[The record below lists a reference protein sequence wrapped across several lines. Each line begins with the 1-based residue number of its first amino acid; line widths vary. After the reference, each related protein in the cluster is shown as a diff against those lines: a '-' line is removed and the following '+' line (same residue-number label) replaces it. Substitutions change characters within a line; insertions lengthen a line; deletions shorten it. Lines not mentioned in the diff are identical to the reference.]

1 MQTNKP
7 SVEKL
12 LARKRIPPRALRVDT
27 PGGTIWVPRWKW
39 AGRIFGHEVRL
50 PATPGGSRALGPAP
64 CEGTDTTSAPRE
76 EVVSSSA
83 EVAEKAQAKTTKEDS
98 AKVEDREPW
107 RVWAVPLL
115 AILAVLVCTY
125 ALGVTFGFLLAIGHP
140 PYWIAGGWVGALLR
154 APSGALLLLLA
165 ALACF
170 VQASDERGT
179 RRIWQVSGG
188 MLLVFSLLATF
199 GGIL

>member
-1 MQTNKP
+1 MQANKP

-12 LARKRIPPRALRVDT
+12 LTRKRIPPRALRADT

-39 AGRIFGHEVRL
+39 AGRIFGHAVRL
-50 PATPGGSRALGPAP
+50 PATPGESRALGPAP
-64 CEGTDTTSAPRE
+64 CKGTDATSAPRE
-76 EVVSSSA
+76 DVVLSSA

-154 APSGALLLLLA
+154 APAGALLLLIA
-165 ALACF
+165 SMACF
-170 VQASDERGT
+170 VQAKDDCGIRWV
-179 RRIWQVSGG
+179 WQASGVILTG
-188 MLLVFSLLATF
+188 LYMLATF
-199 GGIL
+199 GGLL